1 MNSVDTTPGPTFVIC
16 SCAMRRF
23 ELLPLAPDG
32 FLPLYALCYS
42 LCNGWNHV
50 EIAIKLNFWYSEV
63 KFRRMIETDV
73 KEFKIGV
80 ESELRKEDHFRE
92 VIEKL
97 K

>member
-1 MNSVDTTPGPTFVIC
+1 MALAIC
-16 SCAMRRF
+16 SYAMRRF

-32 FLPLYALCYS
+32 FLPLYVLCYS
-42 LCNGWNHV
+42 LGNGWNHHL

-63 KFRRMIETDV
+63 KFRWVIETDV

-80 ESELRKEDHFRE
+80 ENELRKEDHSRE
-92 VIEKL
+92 VIENL